1 MMHEKIRLELI
12 IERMAMRRAC
22 RILETAGVPGYTVL
36 PALSGFGRANHW
48 QRDRDLSASQ
58 DMVVIISISDEAP
71 IANVLLELHALL
83 DQHIGILNTSPVHVL
98 RPDRF

>member
-1 MMHEKIRLELI
+1 MHEKIRLELI
-12 IERMAMRRAC
+12 IERMALKRAC
-22 RILETAGVPGYTVL
+22 RILETAGVSGYTVL
-36 PALSGFGRANHW
+36 PAVSGYGRGSRW

-71 IANVLLELHALL
+71 IRNVLLELHELL
-83 DQHIGILNTSPVHVL
+83 DQHIGILDISRVEVL

>member
-1 MMHEKIRLELI
+1 MHEKIRLELI
-12 IERMAMRRAC
+12 IERMALKRAC
-22 RILETAGVPGYTVL
+22 RILETAGVSGYTVL
-36 PALSGFGRANHW
+36 PALSGYGRGSRW

-71 IANVLLELHALL
+71 IRNVLLELHELL
-83 DQHIGILNTSPVHVL
+83 DQHIGILNTSRVEVL